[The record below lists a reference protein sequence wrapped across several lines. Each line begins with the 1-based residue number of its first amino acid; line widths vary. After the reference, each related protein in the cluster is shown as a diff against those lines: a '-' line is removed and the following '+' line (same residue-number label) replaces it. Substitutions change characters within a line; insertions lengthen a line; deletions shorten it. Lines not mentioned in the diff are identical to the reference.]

1 MNRYVTGGIIKELRE
16 KKKLTQAE
24 LAEQL
29 DVSSKAV
36 SKWETGKGLPDLTLL
51 APLSKALG
59 VSVLELMAGDAVI
72 NRNKSANLLRS
83 KLYVCPICG
92 NVIHAMGEAVI
103 SCCGVVLPALEPEE
117 IDAAHEIQMEAVED
131 EQYLT
136 LRHPMTK
143 EHHISFLAYVT
154 SDRFQLVKLYPEGN
168 AACRF
173 RFQGVGYLYCYCNR
187 HGLMMQKV
195 R

>member
-1 MNRYVTGGIIKELRE
+1 MNRYVTGSIIKKLRE

-36 SKWETGKGLPDLTLL
+36 SKWETGMGLPDLTLL
-51 APLSKALG
+51 EPLARALG
-59 VSVLELMAGDAVI
+59 VSILELMAGDTVI
-72 NRNKSANLLRS
+72 NQNKSANLLRS

-103 SCCGVVLPALEPEE
+103 SCCGVVLPALEAEE
-117 IDAAHEIQMEAVED
+117 IDEAHEILMEAVED

-154 SDRFQLVKLYPEGN
+154 SDRFQLVKLYPEGS

-173 RFQGVGYLYCYCNR
+173 RFQGVGYLYCYSIGCLR
-187 HGLMMQKV
+187 DPC
-195 R
+195 